1 MPARFAAFTCS
12 QLALALLASLTGA
25 AWAEVGT
32 IVKPRDGT
40 WIRSEEVEVIARAAG
55 ASLHLDGK
63 LVAADEPFPGVL
75 HARVPVAAGPHV
87 LRLASAEGAHEVRFH
102 SGAEAPADA
111 GAPFVDHPPL
121 RIECTHCH
129 SVSRRGRFRF
139 GGGCQAC
146 HGEEQFIHTHSHQP
160 HELASCGMCH
170 DAHGSSVAKHLVLPP
185 EQACKQCHN

>member
-1 MPARFAAFTCS
+1 MPGRFAVFTCK
-12 QLALALLASLTGA
+12 QLCLAALAGLTAAAGA
-25 AWAEVGT
+25 QGGT
-32 IVKPRDGT
+32 IIKPRDGT
-40 WIRSEEVEVIARAAG
+40 WIRSEEVEVIARAEG
-55 ASLHLDGK
+55 ANLHLDGK
-63 LVAADEPFPGVL
+63 PVPAEELFPGVV
-75 HARVPVAAGPHV
+75 HARVQVSAGQHV
-87 LRLASAEGAHEVRFH
+87 LRLESAEGVHEVRFH
-102 SGAEAPADA
+102 SGTETPRNT
-111 GAPFVDHPPL
+111 GAPFVDHPPI